1 MRARDRAPA
10 GGRGRRSRALS
21 ASGGDWRLEIALEA
35 LPEAE
40 DDYRSRTMDRTA
52 RCLLCD
58 GEAIALTYPY
68 GTHWNGRDFDYRRC
82 RRCGASVLDPL
93 PADADFELMYR
104 ATDYHDAF
112 YEDLNE
118 PTPTALA
125 SVARKLKPGGRILDF
140 GCGNGAFMAT
150 AAAAGFAS
158 TGVELD
164 PETRA
169 RASSNSGCAVS
180 SLEEIEAA
188 GARFDAIHLGDVL
201 EHLPDSAGM
210 MARLRPLLAE
220 DGLFFVEGPLE
231 DNASP
236 VYYASRLFGA
246 AKKALGR
253 KLRGSY
259 PPYHLYRTGAAA
271 QRRFFEER
279 LGWTVT
285 DFRVFETGWPYLNP
299 GDSLLRPGSAGKLA
313 RMAIGGSARAVAAAA
328 RPLHLLVGNRFAALV
343 RPPS

>member
-1 MRARDRAPA
+1 
-10 GGRGRRSRALS
+10 
-21 ASGGDWRLEIALEA
+21 
-35 LPEAE
+35 
-40 DDYRSRTMDRTA
+40 MDRTA

-58 GEAIALTYPY
+58 GAATARTYPY
-68 GTHWNGRDFDYRRC
+68 GTRWNGRDFDYRRC

-93 PADADFELMYR
+93 PGAEDFALMYR
-104 ATDYHDAF
+104 ASDYHDAF

-125 SVARKLKPGGRILDF
+125 TVARELRAGGRILDF

-150 AAAAGFAS
+150 AAAAGFACE
-158 TGVELD
+158 GVELD
-164 PETRA
+164 PQTRA
-169 RASSNSGCAVS
+169 RAAANSGCPVG
-180 SLEEIEAA
+180 SLEEVEAA
-188 GARFDAIHLGDVL
+188 GRRYDAIHLGDVL
-201 EHLPDSAGM
+201 EHLPDPAGM

-220 DGLFFVEGPLE
+220 DGAFFIEGPLE

-253 KLRGSY
+253 PLRGSY

-279 LGWTVT
+279 LGWTVVLL
-285 DFRVFETGWPYLNP
+285 RVFETGWPYLNP

-313 RMAIGGSARAVAAAA
+313 RMAIGGSARALAAAA
-328 RPLHLLVGNRFAALV
+328 RPLHLPIGNRFAALV
-343 RPPS
+343 QPPA